1 MSFVLPLYVAS
12 QKGFMRD
19 RMALFWTFAFPVFLM
34 LLFGV
39 IFSGFGGEPVAV
51 GVTQPAGAAGAV
63 PPDPVGTALRAAPA
77 LEVRAG
83 TRAELADQL
92 AAGDLRVVVDA
103 PPSLA
108 ADVAAG
114 RHVTVEVIF
123 DPTSAAAREVA
134 VPVISA
140 VLRELEGVL
149 RGAPSLITTRFTT
162 VTADRLRPIDSLV
175 PGILAMAVMQLGLFG
190 TAAPLVQLRERKVLR
205 RLGTTPLPRSALL
218 VSQVLHRLT
227 IALVQVVIIVAVGRV
242 VFGVEIGGDVG
253 LLAVFCALGA
263 LTFISLGYLIA
274 ALSRTEESVF
284 GISSVLNFPMMFL
297 SGIFFPLETMPDWIR
312 PVVQAIPL
320 TYLGDALR
328 QLMVGAPPAYGLG
341 LDALVLG
348 VWLAASVTLSIR
360 LFRWE

>member
-1 MSFVLPLYVAS
+1 MSFVLPLYVAA

-19 RMALFWTFAFPVFLM
+19 RMALFWTFAFPVFFM
-34 LLFGV
+34 LLFGA
-39 IFSGFGGEPVAV
+39 IFSGSGGEPVAV
-51 GVTQPAGAAGAV
+51 GVTQPAGAAGAA
-63 PPDPVGTALRAAPA
+63 PPDPVGVALRATPA

-108 ADVAAG
+108 ADLAAG
-114 RHVTVEVIF
+114 RPATVEVIF

-140 VLRELEGVL
+140 VLRELEGAL
-149 RGAPSLITTRFTT
+149 RGAPSLLTTRFTT
-162 VTADRLRPIDSLV
+162 VTADRLRPIDFLV
-175 PGILAMAVMQLGLFG
+175 PGILAMALMQLGLFG

-205 RLGTTPLPRSALL
+205 RLGATPLPRWALL

-227 IALVQVVIIVAVGRV
+227 IALVQVVIIVVVGRV

-263 LTFISLGYLIA
+263 VTFISLGYLIA

-284 GISSVLNFPMMFL
+284 GISTVLNFPMMFL

-328 QLMVGAPPAYGLG
+328 QLMVGAPPAHRLG

>member
-19 RMALFWTFAFPVFLM
+19 RMALFWAFAFPVFLM

-103 PPSLA
+103 PPGLA

-263 LTFISLGYLIA
+263 LTFRVFR
-274 ALSRTEESVF
+274 LSCGRGGHGRHRQGRGQDRRGESRWRC
-284 GISSVLNFPMMFL
+284 GTSAGCDS
-297 SGIFFPLETMPDWIR
+297 R
-312 PVVQAIPL
+312 
-320 TYLGDALR
+320 ALR
-328 QLMVGAPPAYGLG
+328 TSTSAPP
-341 LDALVLG
+341 
-348 VWLAASVTLSIR
+348 R
-360 LFRWE
+360 